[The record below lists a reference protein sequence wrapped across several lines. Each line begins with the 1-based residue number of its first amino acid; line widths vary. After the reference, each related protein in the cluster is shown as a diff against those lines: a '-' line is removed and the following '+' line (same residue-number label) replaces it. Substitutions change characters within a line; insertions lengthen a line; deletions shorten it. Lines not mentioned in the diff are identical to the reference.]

1 VTIPFLT
8 LFAAAPLAG
17 LGIAL
22 VLPRR
27 RRAREPSPRRRL
39 PPGLLP
45 CALAALAVPAS
56 LLLLPQEE
64 PLRLWLGAGLGWV
77 LLALAAWDLRCGLL
91 PDRLTL
97 PLLLA
102 GLAATALLVPE
113 RLEAH
118 LLGAAAGFLSL
129 AGLRALYRLLRGRE
143 GLGLGDAKLLAAG
156 GAWLGWEGLASVVLL
171 ACAAAALSLLPRRLA
186 GQRLTRHSALAFGPW
201 LALGI
206 WLVWLLGPLT
216 LGGATALD

>member
-1 VTIPFLT
+1 MTPQLLPLFL
-8 LFAAAPLAG
+8 LAPPLGLAIAALLPPAPSPASRRRS
-17 LGIAL
+17 L
-22 VLPRR
+22 VL
-27 RRAREPSPRRRL
+27 L
-39 PPGLLP
+39 P
-45 CALAALAVPAS
+45 LAALAVPAS
-56 LLLLPQEE
+56 LALLLPGEP
-64 PLRLWLGAGLGWV
+64 PLRLWAAAGLGWT

-102 GLAATALLVPE
+102 GLAATALLQPG

-118 LLGAAAGFLSL
+118 LLGATVGFLSL
-129 AGLRALYRLLRGRE
+129 AALRALYRLLRGRE

-156 GAWLGWEGLASVVLL
+156 GAWLGWEGLASVVLW
-171 ACAAAALSLLPRRLA
+171 ACAAAALSLLPGRLA
-186 GQRLTRHSALAFGPW
+186 GRRLSRYSALAFGPW

-216 LGGATALD
+216 LAAATALD

>member
-1 VTIPFLT
+1 MTILLLA
-8 LFAAAPLAG
+8 LFAAAPLVG

-22 VLPRR
+22 LLPRR
-27 RRAREPSPRRRL
+27 RRGREPSGGP
-39 PPGLLP
+39 PPGLL
-45 CALAALAVPAS
+45 ASVLAALAVPAC
-56 LLLLPQEE
+56 LLLLPQEDA
-64 PLRLWLGAGLGWV
+64 PRLWLGAGLGWV

-102 GLAATALLVPE
+102 GLAATALFAPA

-129 AGLRALYRLLRGRE
+129 AALRALYRLLRGRE

-171 ACAAAALSLLPRRLA
+171 GCATAALSLLPRHLA
-186 GQRLTRHSALAFGPW
+186 GHRLSRHSALAFGPW

-216 LGGATALD
+216 LAGATALD